1 MTAGDLK
8 LIQDKWPEE
17 LRVWYD
23 GVLQLS
29 KEQLVETL
37 LVHMTTRS
45 LISTLSNIRRN
56 TKENHDED
64 TGSTDPA

>member
-1 MTAGDLK
+1 MTAGDLGF
-8 LIQDKWPEE
+8 IQNKWPEE
-17 LRVWYD
+17 LRVWHD
-23 GVLQLS
+23 KVLQLS

-56 TKENHDED
+56 TEENHDED

>member
-1 MTAGDLK
+1 MTVGDLGFV
-8 LIQDKWPEE
+8 QYKWPEE
-17 LRVWYD
+17 LRIWHD
-23 GVLQLS
+23 RVLQLS

-45 LISTLSNIRRN
+45 LVSTLYSIGCN

-64 TGSTDPA
+64 TDSTDPA

>member
-45 LISTLSNIRRN
+45 LVSTLYSIGCN

-64 TGSTDPA
+64 TDSADPA

>member
-1 MTAGDLK
+1 MTVGDLGFV
-8 LIQDKWPEE
+8 QYKWPEE
-17 LRVWYD
+17 LRIWHD
-23 GVLQLS
+23 RVLQLS

-45 LISTLSNIRRN
+45 LVSTLSNIRRN